1 MLVALVFPFPAFE
14 PLGEGPRRRS
24 EYDRRPPAR
33 RPPTLDCND
42 GRSEKSACCRF
53 NDEIGAPIDIE
64 PHGRFMMDDLA
75 AISDATAA
83 GFGGTWLPSWL
94 VRKRFERR
102 ELVAVPVAGQSYSY
116 HNHAL

>member
-1 MLVALVFPFPAFE
+1 
-14 PLGEGPRRRS
+14 
-24 EYDRRPPAR
+24 
-33 RPPTLDCND
+33 
-42 GRSEKSACCRF
+42 
-53 NDEIGAPIDIE
+53 
-64 PHGRFMMDDLA
+64 MMDDLA

>member
-33 RPPTLDCND
+33 RPPTLDC
-42 GRSEKSACCRF
+42 